1 MNKAKR
7 QSTERLRSWVP
18 ELRALAE
25 RSAMSFVRHDMAVN
39 AMALAYRGLF
49 ALLPFAVF
57 LIAVLSFL
65 RVDAVFGWQS
75 RGLRGCA
82 GGSRS

>member
-1 MNKAKR
+1 MNKGKL

-25 RSAMSFVRHDMAVN
+25 RSAMSFVRHDMAVY
-39 AMALAYRGLF
+39 ARALAYRGLF
-49 ALLPFAVF
+49 TLLPFAVF
-57 LIAVLSFL
+57 LVAVLSFL